1 MSKVKKKV
9 AYLKVTED
17 SSELVYEDGSTSA
30 FKEGKPNS
38 AAIARL
44 IKIKSEFKNGFLD
57 HSLKKSET
65 FKGYKFLTSEIKIF
79 CDELVDGVSQ
89 ELGRALMGISILQMA
104 IKAIEPSQSIRLH
117 KGGSGDFSW
126 VDGISMRTLDSSFL
140 IPFLRSNSLLSI
152 NSYGVFMTRGLA
164 ENYPY
169 SKVYKAALRGPKN
182 SWLEIVEFLEL
193 QPDGAE
199 ELLLY
204 SLSRLRARSTKF
216 EEVVIATEVTVQKWV
231 ETKPKMIQTES
242 LIEKFLQGAP
252 NAARLLEV
260 CIHSMLF
267 TVGDKYLS
275 DLYLKPMTQMR
286 SANKKAKN
294 IGDIELSEDEEGIQ
308 IIESWDA
315 KYGTHYYLDELDFLI
330 EKLSLHPECK
340 RAGFITES
348 DYQADSETRQK
359 IEYIKEAFGVEV
371 LIFGLSDWLEYVFE
385 KSQVNKDKVA
395 AHWVEN
401 IHAYLSLRMRDMA
414 PLDEPT
420 EKWLL
425 ALQEVLGAYS
435 KLH

>member
-1 MSKVKKKV
+1 MTKEVKKV
-9 AYLKVTED
+9 SYLKVNED
-17 SSELVYEDGSTSA
+17 SSELVYEGGSTIA

-38 AAIARL
+38 DAIARL
-44 IKIKSEFKNGFLD
+44 AKIKAGFKNGFLD
-57 HSLKKSET
+57 RSLKKSET
-65 FKGYKFLTSEIKIF
+65 FKSSKLLTSEIKTV

-169 SKVYKAALRGPKN
+169 SKVYKAALRGPKK
-182 SWLEIVEFLEL
+182 SWLEVVEFLEL

-199 ELLLY
+199 DLLLY
-204 SLSRLRARSTKF
+204 SLSRLRARSNNF
-216 EEVVIATEVTVQKWV
+216 DEVVIATEKILQKWV
-231 ETKPKMIQTES
+231 KTKPKMNQAES
-242 LIEKFLQGAP
+242 LIENFLDGSP

-267 TVGDKYLS
+267 TLGDKYLS

-294 IGDIELSEDEEGIQ
+294 IGDIELSEDSAGGQ

-330 EKLSLHPECK
+330 EKLSVHPECK
-340 RAGFITES
+340 RAGFITEA
-348 DYQADSETRQK
+348 DYEPDDETIQK

-371 LIFGLSDWLEYVFE
+371 LIFGLSDWLDYVFQ
-385 KSQVNKDKVA
+385 KSKVNKDQIA
-395 AHWVEN
+395 ANWVQN
-401 IHAYLSLRMRDMA
+401 IHAYLSLRLREVA

-425 ALQEVLGAYS
+425 ALQEVMGS
-435 KLH
+435 R